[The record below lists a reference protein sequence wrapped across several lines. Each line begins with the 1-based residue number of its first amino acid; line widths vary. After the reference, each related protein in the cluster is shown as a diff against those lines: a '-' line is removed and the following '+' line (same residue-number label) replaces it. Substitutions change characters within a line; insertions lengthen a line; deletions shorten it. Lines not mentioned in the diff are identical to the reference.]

1 MYRTTGLVVD
11 FIIIEMGRLVH
22 FICVIGY
29 LKRVVRV
36 ERELRDLEFGL
47 LTGFTSSM
55 TLTDGTL

>member
-1 MYRTTGLVVD
+1 MYRATGLVVD

-29 LKRVVRV
+29 FKRVVRV
-36 ERELRDLEFGL
+36 ERELRDLEFGF

-55 TLTDGTL
+55 TLTNGTL